1 MKIGIVTMHDALNA
15 GAILQ
20 AYALQTCLEGMGHQ
34 IEFIDI
40 ERQYKFN
47 WRNYIAKSP
56 QAMWHKWID
65 SYNLEFIVEIETG
78 TNAYIKARFII
89 AHINNCRKIPQN
101 MMLT

>member
-47 WRNYIAKSP
+47 WRNYIAK
-56 QAMWHKWID
+56 
-65 SYNLEFIVEIETG
+65 
-78 TNAYIKARFII
+78 
-89 AHINNCRKIPQN
+89 
-101 MMLT
+101 